1 MKKIIPATLTI
12 LLLCSHDMFLKV
24 DRYFLPPQTDAIIQL
39 YNGTFEKSENVITRD
54 RMIDVSLVGQGKRIA
69 VDSTQ
74 WFDLDNTTYL
84 NFKTGGTGTWVAGV
98 STASRV
104 IDMTAEDFNDYLD
117 HDGVLDMLSERKENG
132 TLNTDARERYS
143 KHVKTIFQVGEQLS
157 ADWKTY
163 LGYPIEFIPLE
174 NPYDIHTGHSLKVK
188 LLRDGSPLTN
198 QLVYLGHDHSEHE
211 HEHEH
216 EHDHGN
222 NHSHEGHEGHTHNH
236 EGIKQLRTDENGIVE
251 FKIESS
257 GIWYLRTIHLVT
269 SDEEN
274 LTHESN
280 WATLTFAIGDGHTH
294 GEDHG
299 HSHAHDEE
307 DEGFPSS
314 LFLLGSIV
322 LIVVLYIWFSRRK

>member
-1 MKKIIPATLTI
+1 MKKLIPAALTI

-24 DRYFLPPQTDAIIQL
+24 DGFFLQPQSEAIIAL
-39 YNGTFEKSENVITRD
+39 FNGTFEKSENVITRD
-54 RMIDVSLVGQGKRIA
+54 RMIDVSLVGLGKRTA

-74 WFDLDNTTYL
+74 WFDKDSTTYL
-84 NFKTGGTGTWVAGV
+84 RFQTGDEGTWVAGV

-104 IDMTAEDFNDYLD
+104 IEMTAEDFNSYLD
-117 HDGVLDMLSERKENG
+117 HDGVLDMLNQRKENG
-132 TLNTDARERYS
+132 TLNTDARELYS

-174 NPYDIHTGHSLKVK
+174 NPYDIHPGHSLQVK
-188 LLRDGSPLTN
+188 LLRDGSPLVN
-198 QLVYLGHDHSEHE
+198 QLVYLGHTAAEHTHGDGSTHSHE
-211 HEHEH
+211 SGDGHS
-216 EHDHGN
+216 
-222 NHSHEGHEGHTHNH
+222 HSHEGIE
-236 EGIKQLRTDENGIVE
+236 QLRTNENGIVE

-269 SDEEN
+269 TDKEN

-280 WATLTFAIGDGHTH
+280 WATLTFAIGEGHTH
-294 GEDHG
+294 DEDHG

-307 DEGFPSS
+307 EDRFPSS

-322 LIVVLYIWFSRRK
+322 LIIVLYIWFSRRK